1 MSIIIKHWI
10 FYIGVLIFFSVC
22 ALVVMRSGKMPSTPD
37 SVETLYFEENPALS
51 LNKDPLNEIDSE
63 NSFLERVSL
72 KPVELVTSFELD
84 EQALLQQEAAIKTI
98 IERYDNYLSDVNE
111 RRLLEQELLE
121 ITRDYKKQILA
132 KVKKESLT
140 SDMTL
145 ED

>member
-1 MSIIIKHWI
+1 MSVIIKHWI

-22 ALVVMRSGKMPSTPD
+22 VFVVMRPGKVPSTPD
-37 SVETLYFEENPALS
+37 SVETHSFEENPALS
-51 LNKDPLNEIDSE
+51 LNKDQLSKVDSE

-84 EQALLQQEAAIKTI
+84 EQVLLQQEAAIKTI
-98 IERYDNYLSDVNE
+98 IERYDNNLPDVNE

-140 SDMTL
+140 SDRTL